1 MSFPTTM
8 WSNARPRPWR
18 DFQLPALRHMLRA
31 FRIWRA
37 MQRAERELFALD
49 DRTLKD
55 MGLTRWEIHSCV
67 RERHSVPRSRPL
79 LF

>member
-1 MSFPTTM
+1 
-8 WSNARPRPWR
+8 
-18 DFQLPALRHMLRA
+18 MLRA

-37 MQRAERELFALD
+37 VRRAERELFALD

-55 MGLTRWEIHSCV
+55 MGLTRWEIHSSV